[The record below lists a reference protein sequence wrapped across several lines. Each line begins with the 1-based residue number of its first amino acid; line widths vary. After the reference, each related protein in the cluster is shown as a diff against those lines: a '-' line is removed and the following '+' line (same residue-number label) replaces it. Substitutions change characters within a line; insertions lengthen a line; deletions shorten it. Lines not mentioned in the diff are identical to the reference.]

1 MFRFLSM
8 MRSCLSGKAS
18 ETTSETTAK
27 PVNTERH
34 KVIIDTDTGSDDAA
48 AMMNAV
54 KEHGGITTY
63 LGIGTDTT
71 QAVHNDEFDLD
82 EECIPAAIDM
92 CMYALDEIHG
102 M

>member
-1 MFRFLSM
+1 
-8 MRSCLSGKAS
+8 
-18 ETTSETTAK
+18 
-27 PVNTERH
+27 
-34 KVIIDTDTGSDDAA
+34 
-48 AMMNAV
+48 MMNAV

-82 EECIPAAIDM
+82 EECIPAAIDL
-92 CMYALDEIHG
+92 CMNALEEIHG